1 MSILAK
7 IASMGIGE
15 ICSGVGSLA
24 KDLRTAFTGDM
35 SPDQKAG
42 IKRKL
47 IELELMGQQLDA
59 KTKELQSNVIIAEA
73 KGGSWLQ
80 RNWRPLLMME
90 FGVIIANN
98 YILNPWLSAM
108 FDIDI
113 VMEIPLDMWALLK
126 LGIGGYIVGRSGEK
140 VVKAWKEKG

>member
-42 IKRKL
+42 IELKL
-47 IELELMGQQLDA
+47 LELETMSQQLDV
-59 KTKELQSNVIIAEA
+59 KTRELQSNVIIAEA
-73 KGGSWLQ
+73 KGDSALQ
-80 RNWRPLLMME
+80 RNWRPMLMCA
-90 FGVIIANN
+90 FGLIIVNN
-98 YILNPWLSAM
+98 YILNPYLAVL
-108 FDIDI
+108 FNIDI
-113 VMEIPLDMWALLK
+113 VMEIPPDMWALLK
-126 LGIGGYIVGRSGEK
+126 LGVGGYIVGRSTEK
-140 VVKAWKEKG
+140 AVKAWKERD